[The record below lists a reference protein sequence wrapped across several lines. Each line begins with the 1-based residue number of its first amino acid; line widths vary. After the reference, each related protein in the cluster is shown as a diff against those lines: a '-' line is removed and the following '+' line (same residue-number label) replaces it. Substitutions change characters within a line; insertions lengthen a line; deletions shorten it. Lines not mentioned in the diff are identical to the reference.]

1 MWILGL
7 KGLRNRI
14 PESGK
19 FLLEE
24 CASQEIF
31 ACGIL
36 NPVLW
41 NRNTTQG
48 IRNPAKSR
56 VQVPLTKIPQSS
68 TWNPESMAWNQKSKS
83 ILDYLPGPGCSKVGY
98 RYPPDKSLSNG

>member
-1 MWILGL
+1 MDLLGL
-7 KGLRNRI
+7 KRLRNRI

-19 FLLEE
+19 FLPVE

-31 ACGIL
+31 ARGIL
-36 NPVLW
+36 NPGLW

-56 VQVPLTKIPQSS
+56 VQVPLTKITESS
-68 TWNPESMAWNQKSKS
+68 TWNPEPMAWNQKSQS
-83 ILDYLPGPGCSKVGY
+83 ILDYLTVGDT
-98 RYPPDKSLSNG
+98 RLLISFILT